1 MQINEGQNIAHYRI
15 VRKLG
20 GGGMGVVYQAED
32 TKLGRLVALK
42 FLPIEADRD
51 SSALARF
58 LREARAA
65 SALNHPGICTIYAIE
80 EYEGQTFIAMELLE
94 GEGLDR
100 SLAVGSLP
108 VNRTMEFGVQLADA
122 LDAAHKKG
130 IVHRDIKPA
139 NIFITER
146 GTVKLL
152 DFGLAKLLK
161 DVDDTGGETIGDL
174 TNQLTSPGMA
184 VGTISYMSP
193 EQARGEELDG
203 RSDLFSLG
211 TVLYQ
216 MVTGKQ
222 AFPGTTSAIVFDKIL
237 HHPPVAPVTLNPSVQ
252 PEFER
257 ILNKALEKDKDYRY
271 QVAAEMRSDL
281 KRLQRESDSGR
292 TPAAASGGTG
302 SAQRSATSG
311 GSGSAAMAAA
321 AESGGGVAVATP
333 TPSAPIPAAP
343 ARAGSSALVQAAKSN
358 KLGTGVGIL
367 IALILIA
374 AAGFG
379 VYSLVVN
386 TEHIPFDHFSIEN
399 LTNNGHVALAAI
411 SPDGKYLLDVHDEN
425 GLQSLWLRHIQ
436 TGSNTQVVTPAAT
449 RYSSL
454 RFSPDASYIYFV
466 RRDEAEHTIS
476 ILYSAPVLGGTPKEL
491 IKDVDSPISF
501 SPDAKKFV
509 YLREHHDTP
518 NFDLLMANVDGTP
531 DHAIFTNQTLLT
543 DSASPVWLPAG
554 KAIVVPVS
562 LPTPDSI
569 GGLAM
574 FDVATGKREDVAL
587 TADRIYYEPAWLP
600 GGNGFVVGAASREMG
615 LLQVQLGFL
624 SFPKG
629 DYRML
634 TTDTNTYLHPSV
646 STDGKMIAATES
658 KFVFTLG
665 VAPATKP
672 DDVKQVPLMSQLP
685 IWQWNWMPNGKL
697 IIPQG
702 GDVKLVEPGTG
713 AESVLLSDKQGA
725 PNQSAPCGP
734 KYMVYRKFA
743 AAGTASLNLWRT
755 DASGTN
761 PVQLTNGRND
771 QYPTC
776 SPDGKW
782 VYYISIPD
790 NLALRRVSIDGGTPE
805 TVKSEPSA
813 GYDLSR
819 DGRFFAQL
827 DVRELDHK
835 LVLSVFDID
844 LKKMTYHDID
854 MRASDPISFSPD
866 GKSIVYTVRENGTDN
881 LWEQPLSGG
890 SAFRQLTHFSSERIA
905 RFEFSADGSQIAIQR
920 AHTESD
926 AVLLR
931 DEGKAK

>member
-1 MQINEGQNIAHYRI
+1 MQISDGQNIAHYKI
-15 VRKLG
+15 VRRLG

-80 EYEGQTFIAMELLE
+80 EFEGQTFIAMELLE

-100 SLAVGSLP
+100 ALAIGSLP
-108 VNRTMEFGVQLADA
+108 VNRTMEYGVQLADA

-146 GTVKLL
+146 GAVKLL

-161 DVDDTGGETIGDL
+161 DVDDTGAGETIGDL

-237 HHPPVAPVTLNPSVQ
+237 HHAPVAPVTLNPSVP

-292 TPAAASGGTG
+292 TPAASGGAG
-302 SAQRSATSG
+302 SAQRSAASG
-311 GSGSAAMAAA
+311 GNGSGAVAPATD
-321 AESGGGVAVATP
+321 SGGGVAVATP
-333 TPSAPIPAAP
+333 TPSAPMPAAAP
-343 ARAGSSALVQAAKSN
+343 RAGSSALVQAAKSN

-367 IALILIA
+367 IALVLIA

-379 VYSLVVN
+379 VYSLVVK

-399 LTNNGHVALAAI
+399 LTNNGHVALATI
-411 SPDGKYLLDVHDEN
+411 SPDGKYLLDVHDET
-425 GLQSLWLRHIQ
+425 GMQSLWLRHIQ

-454 RFSPDASYIYFV
+454 MFSPDASYIYFV

-476 ILYSAPVLGGTPKEL
+476 ILYSAPVLGGTPREL

-509 YLREHHDTP
+509 YLRERHDTP

-531 DHAIFTNQTLLT
+531 DHAIFTNETVLT
-543 DSASPVWLPAG
+543 DSAVPVWLPDG
-554 KAIVVPVS
+554 KTIVIPVS
-562 LPTPDSI
+562 QPTANSL
-569 GGLAM
+569 GGMAT
-574 FDVATGKREDVAL
+574 FDVATAKRTDVAL
-587 TADRIYYEPAWLP
+587 NTDRIYYEPVWLP
-600 GGNGFVVGAASREMG
+600 GGNGFIVSAASREMG
-615 LLQVQLGFL
+615 LLQRQLGFV

-629 DYRML
+629 EWRAL

-646 STDGKMIAATES
+646 SADGKMVAATAS
-658 KFVFTLG
+658 KSIFSMG
-665 VAPATKP
+665 IAPTTKP
-672 DDVKQVPLMSQLP
+672 DELKPVQLMSQLNP
-685 IWQWNWMPNGKL
+685 WQWNWMPDGKL

-702 GDVKLVEPGTG
+702 GELKLVDPAGG
-713 AESVLLSDKQGA
+713 ESVLLSDKQGA
-725 PNQSAPCGP
+725 PNQSAPCGT
-734 KYMVYRKFA
+734 KYIVFRKFS
-743 AAGTASLNLWRT
+743 AAGSPALNLWRA
-755 DASGTN
+755 DASGAN
-761 PVQLTNGRND
+761 PMQLTSGNND
-771 QYPTC
+771 QHPTC

-782 VYYISIPD
+782 VYYVSIPE
-790 NLALRRVSIDGGTPE
+790 NLALKRVSIDGGTPE
-805 TVKSEPSA
+805 MVNSEPSA

-819 DGRFFAQL
+819 DGKFEAQL

-835 LVLSVFDID
+835 LVLNVFDIAS
-844 LKKMTYHDID
+844 KKLSYHDID
-854 MRASDPISFSPD
+854 MRASEPISFSPD
-866 GKSIVYTVRENGTDN
+866 GKSIVYTVRENGVDN
-881 LWEQPLSGG
+881 LWEQALSGG
-890 SAFRQLTHFSSERIA
+890 SSYHQLTHFTSERIA
-905 RFEFSADGSQIAIQR
+905 RFVYSADGSQIAIER

-926 AVLLR
+926 AMLLR
-931 DEGKAK
+931 DEGKVK

>member
-1 MQINEGQNIAHYRI
+1 MQITDGQTIAHYKI
-15 VRKLG
+15 IRKLG

-42 FLPIEADRD
+42 FLPIETDRD

-80 EYEGQTFIAMELLE
+80 EYEERTFIAMELLE

-100 SLAVGSLP
+100 IVAKGSMP
-108 VNRTMEFGVQLADA
+108 VARTTEIGIQLADA

-146 GTVKLL
+146 GTAKVL

-161 DVDDTGGETIGDL
+161 DVDEAADGDTIGDL
-174 TNQLTSPGMA
+174 TNLLTSPGMA

-222 AFPGTTSAIVFDKIL
+222 AFPGTTSAVVFDKIL
-237 HHPPVAPVTLNPSVQ
+237 HHPPVAPVTLNPSV
-252 PEFER
+252 PAEFER
-257 ILNKALEKDKDYRY
+257 ILNKGLEKDKDFRY

-292 TPAAASGGTG
+292 TPAIASGAG
-302 SAQRSATSG
+302 SAQRSAASG
-311 GSGSAAMAAA
+311 TGAVASPSP
-321 AESGGGVAVATP
+321 SDGGVAVATL
-333 TPSAPIPAAP
+333 TPSAPMPAA
-343 ARAGSSALVQAAKSN
+343 RTGSSAFVDAAKEH
-358 KLGTGVGIL
+358 KLGLGAGVL

-379 VYSLVVN
+379 VFSLLKKTAHV
-386 TEHIPFDHFSIEN
+386 PFDHFSIEN
-399 LTNNGHVALAAI
+399 LTNNGHVSLAAI

-425 GLQSLWLRHIQ
+425 GLQSLWLRHIESA
-436 TGSNTQVVTPAAT
+436 SNTQVVTPAAT

-454 RFSPDASYIYFV
+454 MFSPDASYIYFV

-491 IKDVDSPISF
+491 VKDIDSPISF

-509 YLREHHDTP
+509 YLRERHDTP

-531 DHAIFTNQTLLT
+531 DHAVFTNQTLLT
-543 DSASPVWLPAG
+543 DSAVPVWLPDG
-554 KAIVVPVS
+554 KTIVIPVS
-562 LPTPDSI
+562 QPTATSL
-569 GGLAM
+569 GGLAT
-574 FDVATGKREDVAL
+574 FDLATGKRADLAL
-587 TADRIYYEPAWLP
+587 NSDRIYYEPAWLP
-600 GGNGFVVGAASREMG
+600 GGNGFIVSAASREMG
-615 LLQVQLGFL
+615 LLQRQLGFV

-629 DYRML
+629 EWRAL

-646 STDGKMIAATES
+646 SADGKMVAATAS
-658 KFVFTLG
+658 KSIFSLG
-665 VAPATKP
+665 IAPTTKP
-672 DDVKQVPLMSQLP
+672 DELKPVQLMSQLN

-702 GDVKLVEPGTG
+702 GDVKLVDPAGS
-713 AESVLLSDKQGA
+713 ESVLLSDKQGA
-725 PNQSAPCGP
+725 PNQSAPCGT
-734 KYMVYRKFA
+734 KYIVFRKFS
-743 AAGTASLNLWRT
+743 AAGSPALNLWRADT
-755 DASGTN
+755 SGAN
-761 PVQLTNGRND
+761 PMQLTRGSND
-771 QYPTC
+771 QHPTC

-782 VYYISIPD
+782 IYYVSIPE
-790 NLALRRVSIDGGTPE
+790 NLALKRVSISGGTPE
-805 TVKSEPSA
+805 TVNSEPSA

-819 DGRFFAQL
+819 DGKFVAQL

-835 LVLSVFDID
+835 LVLNIYDIAG
-844 LKKMTYHDID
+844 KKLTYHDID
-854 MRASDPISFSPD
+854 MRASQPISFSPD
-866 GKSIVYTVRENGTDN
+866 GKSIVYTVRENGADN
-881 LWEQPLSGG
+881 LWEQGLSGG
-890 SAFRQLTHFSSERIA
+890 SAYKELTHFTSERIA
-905 RFEFSADGSQIAIQR
+905 RFEFSGDGAQIAIER

-931 DEGKAK
+931 DAGKTK

>member
-1 MQINEGQNIAHYRI
+1 MQIGDGQTIAHYRI
-15 VRKLG
+15 IRKLG

-42 FLPIEADRD
+42 FLPLGTAQD

-80 EYEGQTFIAMELLE
+80 EFEEQTFIAMELLE

-100 SLAVGSLP
+100 ALAVGSLP
-108 VNRTMEFGVQLADA
+108 VNRTIEFGIQMADA

-146 GTVKLL
+146 GTAKLL

-161 DVDDTGGETIGDL
+161 DVDDTGGETIGDT
-174 TNQLTSPGMA
+174 TNMLTSPGMA

-216 MVTGKQ
+216 MLTGKQ
-222 AFPGTTSAIVFDKIL
+222 AFPGSTSAVVFDKIL
-237 HHPPVAPVTLNPSVQ
+237 HHPPVAPVTLNPAVP
-252 PEFER
+252 PEFDR

-292 TPAAASGGTG
+292 TPAASGGG
-302 SAQRSATSG
+302 SAQRTA
-311 GSGSAAMAAA
+311 SAASGAGAVA
-321 AESGGGVAVATP
+321 TDSGGGVAVATP
-333 TPSAPIPAAP
+333 TPSAPMPAA
-343 ARAGSSALVQAAKSN
+343 RTGSSALVQAAKSN
-358 KLGTGVGIL
+358 KLGTGVGML
-367 IALILIA
+367 IALILVA

-379 VYSLVVN
+379 VYSLV
-386 TEHIPFDHFSIEN
+386 TKSTHIPFDHFSIEN
-399 LTNNGHVALAAI
+399 LTNNGHVALATI

-436 TGSNTQVVTPAAT
+436 SGSNTQVVTPAAT

-454 RFSPDASYIYFV
+454 MFSPDAAYIYFV

-476 ILYSAPVLGGTPKEL
+476 ILYSAPVLGGTPREL
-491 IKDVDSPISF
+491 VKDVDSPISF
-501 SPDAKKFV
+501 SPDGKKFV
-509 YLREHHDTP
+509 YLRERHDTP

-531 DHAIFTNQTLLT
+531 DHAVFANQVLLT
-543 DSASPVWLPAG
+543 DSAVPVWLPDG
-554 KAIVVPVS
+554 KTIVIPVS
-562 LPTPDSI
+562 QPTANSL

-574 FDVATGKREDVAL
+574 FDVATAKQENVAL
-587 TADRIYYEPAWLP
+587 NSDRIYYEPAWLP
-600 GGNGFVVGAASREMG
+600 GEGGFIVSAASREMG
-615 LLQVQLGFL
+615 LLQRQLGFV

-629 DYRML
+629 EWRAL

-646 STDGKMIAATES
+646 SVDGKLIAATES
-658 KFVFTLG
+658 KYVFSLS
-665 VAPATKP
+665 VAPTSKP
-672 DDVKQVPLMSQLP
+672 DELKPVQLMSQLN
-685 IWQWNWMPNGKL
+685 IWQWNWMPDGKL
-697 IIPQG
+697 VIPQG
-702 GDVKLVEPGTG
+702 GDVKLVDVAGSENI
-713 AESVLLSDKQGA
+713 LLSDKQGA
-725 PNQSAPCGP
+725 PNQSAPCGT
-734 KYMVYRKFA
+734 KYLVYRKFA
-743 AAGTASLNLWRT
+743 AAGTASLNLWRA
-755 DASGTN
+755 DASGAN
-761 PVQLTNGRND
+761 PVQLTNGRNE

-782 VYYISIPD
+782 VYYISIPE
-790 NLALRRVSIDGGTPE
+790 NLALKRVSIDGGTAE
-805 TVKSEPSA
+805 MVNSEPSSD
-813 GYDLSR
+813 YDLSR
-819 DGRFFAQL
+819 DGNFVAQL

-835 LVLSVFDID
+835 LVLNIFSIAD
-844 LKKMTYHDID
+844 KKLTYHDID
-854 MRASDPISFSPD
+854 MRASNPISFSPN
-866 GKSIVYTVRENGTDN
+866 GKSIVYTVRENGVDN
-881 LWEQPLSGG
+881 LWEQPLGGG
-890 SAFRQLTHFSSERIA
+890 SSFRQLTHFTSERIA
-905 RFEFSADGSQIAIQR
+905 RFQFSADGSQIAIER
-920 AHTESD
+920 AHLEAD

>member
-1 MQINEGQNIAHYRI
+1 MQITDGQNIAHYKI
-15 VRKLG
+15 IRKLG

-42 FLPIEADRD
+42 FLPIETDQD

-80 EYEGQTFIAMELLE
+80 EYEGRTFIAMELLE

-100 SLAVGSLP
+100 TLAMGSMP
-108 VNRTMEFGVQLADA
+108 VNRTVEFGIQLADA

-139 NIFITER
+139 NVFVTER
-146 GTVKLL
+146 GNAKLL

-161 DVDDTGGETIGDL
+161 DVDEAGGETIGDM

-216 MVTGKQ
+216 MLTGKQ
-222 AFPGTTSAIVFDKIL
+222 AFPGTTSAVVFDKIL
-237 HHPPVAPVTLNPSVQ
+237 HHPPVAPVTLNPAV
-252 PEFER
+252 PAEFER

-281 KRLQRESDSGR
+281 KRMQRESDSGR
-292 TPAAASGGTG
+292 TPAVASGVG
-302 SAQRSATSG
+302 SAQRSAAVGTG
-311 GSGSAAMAAA
+311 AIAVG
-321 AESGGGVAVATP
+321 SGGGVAVATP
-333 TPSAPIPAAP
+333 TPSAPMPAA
-343 ARAGSSALVQAAKSN
+343 RTGSSALVEAAKGN
-358 KLGTGVGIL
+358 KFGVSMGL
-367 IALILIA
+367 LVALIVVA

-379 VYSLVVN
+379 VYSLFMKPG
-386 TEHIPFDHFSIEN
+386 HIPFDHFSIEN
-399 LTNNGHVALAAI
+399 LTNNGHVALATI

-425 GLQSLWLRHIQ
+425 GMQSLWLRHIQ
-436 TGSNTQVVTPAAT
+436 TASNTQVVTPAAA

-454 RFSPDASYIYFV
+454 MFSPDASYIYFV

-476 ILYSAPVLGGTPKEL
+476 ILYSAPVLGGTPREL

-509 YLREHHDTP
+509 YLRERHDTP

-543 DSASPVWLPAG
+543 DSAVPVWLPDG
-554 KAIVVPVS
+554 KSIAIPVS
-562 LPTPDSI
+562 QPTANSL

-574 FDVATGKREDVAL
+574 FDVATAKRTDVAL
-587 TADRIYYEPAWLP
+587 NSDRIYYEPAWLP
-600 GGNGFVVGAASREMG
+600 GGNGFIVSAASREMG
-615 LLQVQLGFL
+615 LLQRQLGFV

-629 DYRML
+629 DWRAL
-634 TTDTNTYLHPSV
+634 TTDTNNYLHPSV
-646 STDGKMIAATES
+646 SADGKMVAATAS
-658 KFVFTLG
+658 KSIFSLG
-665 VAPATKP
+665 IAPTTRPDELKP
-672 DDVKQVPLMSQLP
+672 VQLMSQLN

-702 GDVKLVEPGTG
+702 GELKSVDPAG

-725 PNQSAPCGP
+725 PNQSAPCGT
-734 KYMVYRKFA
+734 KYIVFRKFL
-743 AAGTASLNLWRT
+743 AAGSPALNLWRA
-755 DASGTN
+755 DASGAN
-761 PVQLTNGRND
+761 AMQLTKGNND
-771 QYPTC
+771 QHPTC

-782 VYYISIPD
+782 VYYVSIPE
-790 NLALRRVSIDGGTPE
+790 NLALKRVSIDGGTPE
-805 TVKSEPSA
+805 TVNSEPSS

-819 DGRFFAQL
+819 DGKFVAQL
-827 DVRELDHK
+827 DVREMDHK
-835 LVLSVFDID
+835 LVLNMFSIAD
-844 LKKMTYHDID
+844 KKLAYHNID
-854 MRASDPISFSPD
+854 MRASEPISFSPD
-866 GKSIVYTVRENGTDN
+866 GKSIVYTVRENGVDN
-881 LWEQPLSGG
+881 LWEQALSGG
-890 SAFRQLTHFSSERIA
+890 SSFRQLTHFTAERIA
-905 RFEFSADGSQIAIQR
+905 RFEFSVDGSQIAIER
-920 AHTESD
+920 AHTEAD

-931 DEGKAK
+931 DDGKAK

>member
-1 MQINEGQNIAHYRI
+1 MQIGDGQTIAHYRI
-15 VRKLG
+15 IRKLG

-42 FLPIEADRD
+42 FLPLGTAQD

-80 EYEGQTFIAMELLE
+80 EFEEQTFIAMELLE

-100 SLAVGSLP
+100 ALAVGSLP
-108 VNRTMEFGVQLADA
+108 VNRTIEFGIQMADA

-146 GTVKLL
+146 GTAKLL

-161 DVDDTGGETIGDL
+161 DVDDTGGETIGDT
-174 TNQLTSPGMA
+174 TNMLTSPGMA

-216 MVTGKQ
+216 MLTGKQ
-222 AFPGTTSAIVFDKIL
+222 AFPGSTSAVVFDKIL
-237 HHPPVAPVTLNPSVQ
+237 HHPPVAPVTLNPAVP
-252 PEFER
+252 PEFDR

-292 TPAAASGGTG
+292 TPAASGGG
-302 SAQRSATSG
+302 SAQRTA
-311 GSGSAAMAAA
+311 SAASGAGAVA
-321 AESGGGVAVATP
+321 TDSGGGVAVATP
-333 TPSAPIPAAP
+333 TPSAPMPAA
-343 ARAGSSALVQAAKSN
+343 RTGSSALVQAAKSN

-379 VYSLVVN
+379 VYSLVTK

-399 LTNNGHVALAAI
+399 LTNNGHVALATI

-436 TGSNTQVVTPAAT
+436 SGSNTQVVTPAAT

-454 RFSPDASYIYFV
+454 MFSPDAAYIYFV

-476 ILYSAPVLGGTPKEL
+476 ILYSAPVLGGTPREL
-491 IKDVDSPISF
+491 VKDVDSPISF
-501 SPDAKKFV
+501 SPDGKKFV
-509 YLREHHDTP
+509 YLRERHDTP

-531 DHAIFTNQTLLT
+531 DHAVFANQVLLT
-543 DSASPVWLPAG
+543 DSAVPVWLPDG
-554 KAIVVPVS
+554 KTIVIPVS
-562 LPTPDSI
+562 QPTANSL

-574 FDVATGKREDVAL
+574 FDVATAKQENVAL
-587 TADRIYYEPAWLP
+587 NSDRIYYEPAWLP
-600 GGNGFVVGAASREMG
+600 GEGGFIVSAASREMG
-615 LLQVQLGFL
+615 LLQRQLGFV

-629 DYRML
+629 EWRAL

-646 STDGKMIAATES
+646 SVDGKLIAATES
-658 KFVFTLG
+658 KYVFSLS
-665 VAPATKP
+665 VAPTSKP
-672 DDVKQVPLMSQLP
+672 DELKPVQLMSQLN
-685 IWQWNWMPNGKL
+685 IWQWNWMPDGKL
-697 IIPQG
+697 VIPQG
-702 GDVKLVEPGTG
+702 GDVKLVDVAGSENI
-713 AESVLLSDKQGA
+713 LLSDKQGA
-725 PNQSAPCGP
+725 PNQSAPCGT
-734 KYMVYRKFA
+734 KYLVYRKFA
-743 AAGTASLNLWRT
+743 AAGTASLNLWRA
-755 DASGTN
+755 DASGAN
-761 PVQLTNGRND
+761 PVQLTNGRNE

-782 VYYISIPD
+782 VYYISIPE
-790 NLALRRVSIDGGTPE
+790 NLALKRVSIDGGNPE
-805 TVKSEPSA
+805 TVNGEPSA
-813 GYDLSR
+813 GYTLSR
-819 DGRFFAQL
+819 DGKFVAQL

-835 LVLSVFDID
+835 LVLNIFSIAD
-844 LKKMTYHDID
+844 KKLAYHDID

-881 LWEQPLSGG
+881 LWEQALSGG
-890 SAFRQLTHFSSERIA
+890 ASYKQLTHFTSERIA
-905 RFEFSADGSQIAIQR
+905 RFEFSVDGSQIAIER

>member
-1 MQINEGQNIAHYRI
+1 MQINDGQNIAHYRI

-42 FLPIEADRD
+42 FLPVGTDRD

-80 EYEGQTFIAMELLE
+80 EHETQTFIAMELLD

-100 SLAVGSLP
+100 ALAMGSLP
-108 VNRTMEFGVQLADA
+108 VNRTIELGIQMADA

-146 GTVKLL
+146 GTTKVL

-161 DVDDTGGETIGDL
+161 DVDEGGGETIGDT
-174 TNQLTSPGMA
+174 TNMLTSPGMA

-216 MVTGKQ
+216 MVTAKL
-222 AFPGTTSAIVFDKIL
+222 AFPGSTSAVVFDKIL
-237 HHPPVAPVTLNPSVQ
+237 HQPPVAPVTINPAVP

-257 ILNKALEKDKDYRY
+257 ILNKALEKDRDYRY

-292 TPAAASGGTG
+292 TPAVSGGTG
-302 SAQRSATSG
+302 SAQRSA
-311 GSGSAAMAAA
+311 SAASGAGAVA
-321 AESGGGVAVATP
+321 TESGGGVAVATP
-333 TPSAPIPAAP
+333 TPSAPMPAARP
-343 ARAGSSALVQAAKSN
+343 GSSALVEAARGN
-358 KLGTGVGIL
+358 KLGLGVGVL
-367 IALILIA
+367 IALVLIA

-379 VYSLVVN
+379 VYSLVVK

-399 LTNNGHVALAAI
+399 ITNNGHVALATI

-436 TGSNTQVVTPAAT
+436 SGSNTQVVTPAAT

-454 RFSPDASYIYFV
+454 MFSPDAAYIYFV

-476 ILYSAPVLGGTPKEL
+476 ILYSAPVLGGTPREL
-491 IKDVDSPISF
+491 VKDVDSPISF
-501 SPDAKKFV
+501 SPDGKKFV
-509 YLREHHDTP
+509 YLRERHDTP
-518 NFDLLMANVDGTP
+518 NFDLWMANVDGTP
-531 DHAIFTNQTLLT
+531 DHAVFTNQALLT
-543 DSASPVWLPAG
+543 DSAVPVWLPDG
-554 KAIVVPVS
+554 KTIVIPVS
-562 LPTPDSI
+562 QPTANSL

-574 FDVATGKREDVAL
+574 FDVVTAKGEDVAL
-587 TADRIYYEPAWLP
+587 NSDRIYYEPAWLP
-600 GGNGFVVGAASREMG
+600 GGNGFIVSAASREMG
-615 LLQVQLGFL
+615 LLQRQLGFV

-629 DYRML
+629 EWRAL

-646 STDGKMIAATES
+646 SVDGKLIAATES
-658 KFVFTLG
+658 KYVFTLG
-665 VAPATKP
+665 VGPTSKP
-672 DDVKQVPLMSQLP
+672 DDVKPVQLMSQLN
-685 IWQWNWMPNGKL
+685 IWQWNWMPDGKL
-697 IIPQG
+697 VIPQG
-702 GDVKLVEPGTG
+702 GDVKVVDLAGGEN
-713 AESVLLSDKQGA
+713 VLLSDKQGA
-725 PNQSAPCGP
+725 PNQSAPCGT
-734 KYMVYRKFA
+734 KYLVYRKFA
-743 AAGTASLNLWRT
+743 AAGTASLNLWRA
-755 DASGTN
+755 DASGAN
-761 PVQLTNGRND
+761 PVQLTNGRNE

-782 VYYISIPD
+782 VYYISIPE
-790 NLALRRVSIDGGTPE
+790 NLALKRVSIDGGSPE
-805 TVKSEPSA
+805 TVNSEPSA
-813 GYDLSR
+813 GYSLSR
-819 DGRFFAQL
+819 DGKFVAQL

-835 LVLSVFDID
+835 LVLNTFDIAG
-844 LKKMTYHDID
+844 KKLSYHDID
-854 MRASDPISFSPD
+854 MRASEPISFSPD

-881 LWEQPLSGG
+881 LWEQALSGG
-890 SAFRQLTHFSSERIA
+890 SSYRQLTHFTSERIA
-905 RFEFSADGSQIAIQR
+905 RFEFSADGSQIAIER

>member
-1 MQINEGQNIAHYRI
+1 MQITDGQTIAHYKI
-15 VRKLG
+15 VRKVG

-42 FLPIEADRD
+42 FLPMETDPD
-51 SSALARF
+51 SSALVRF

-65 SALNHPGICTIYAIE
+65 SALNHPGICTIHAIE
-80 EYEGQTFIAMELLE
+80 EFEGRTFIAMELLD
-94 GEGLDR
+94 GEGLDTT
-100 SLAVGSLP
+100 LAKGSMPVG
-108 VNRTMEFGVQLADA
+108 RTVEIGIQLADA

-139 NIFITER
+139 NIFVTER
-146 GTVKLL
+146 GTAKLL

-161 DVDDTGGETIGDL
+161 DVDEGNADTIGDM
-174 TNQLTSPGMA
+174 TNLLTSPGMA

-222 AFPGTTSAIVFDKIL
+222 AFPGSTSAVVFDNIL
-237 HHPPVAPVTLNPSVQ
+237 HNPPVAPVTLNPSV
-252 PEFER
+252 PAEFER

-292 TPAAASGGTG
+292 TPAASGVG
-302 SAQRSATSG
+302 SAQRSAAIGSGGVATGSG
-311 GSGSAAMAAA
+311 GS
-321 AESGGGVAVATP
+321 VAVATP
-333 TPSAPIPAAP
+333 TPSAPMPAA
-343 ARAGSSALVQAAKSN
+343 RTGSSALVEAAKDN
-358 KLGTGVGIL
+358 KFGLSVGIL
-367 IALILIA
+367 IALIVVA

-379 VYSLVVN
+379 VYSLL
-386 TEHIPFDHFSIEN
+386 TKTAHIPFEHFAIEN
-399 LTNNGHVALAAI
+399 LTNNGHVSLATI
-411 SPDGKYLLDVHDEN
+411 SPDGKYLLNVHDEN
-425 GLQSLWLRHIQ
+425 GMQSLWLRHIQ
-436 TGSNTQVVTPAAT
+436 TGSNTQVIAPAAT

-454 RFSPDASYIYFV
+454 MFSPDASYIYFV

-476 ILYSAPVLGGTPKEL
+476 ILYSAPVLGGTPREL

-501 SPDAKKFV
+501 SPDGKKLV
-509 YLREHHDTP
+509 YLRERHDTP

-543 DSASPVWLPAG
+543 DSAVPVWLPDG
-554 KAIVVPVS
+554 KTIVIPVS
-562 LPTPDSI
+562 QPTANSL
-569 GGLAM
+569 GGLAT
-574 FDVATGKREDVAL
+574 FDVATAKRADVAL
-587 TADRIYYEPAWLP
+587 NSDRIYYEPAWLP
-600 GGNGFVVGAASREMG
+600 GGNGFIVSAASREMG
-615 LLQVQLGFL
+615 LLQRQLGFV

-629 DYRML
+629 EWRAL

-646 STDGKMIAATES
+646 SADGKMVAATAS
-658 KFVFTLG
+658 KSIFSLG
-665 VAPATKP
+665 IAPTTKLDELKP
-672 DDVKQVPLMSQLP
+672 VQLMSQLN

-702 GDVKLVEPGTG
+702 GELKLVDPAG

-725 PNQSAPCGP
+725 PNQSSPCGT
-734 KYMVYRKFA
+734 KYIVFRKFA
-743 AAGTASLNLWRT
+743 AAGSPALNLWRADT
-755 DASGTN
+755 SGAN
-761 PVQLTNGRND
+761 PMQLTSGSND
-771 QYPTC
+771 QHPTC

-782 VYYISIPD
+782 VYYVSIPE
-790 NLALRRVSIDGGTPE
+790 NLALKRVSIDGGTPE
-805 TVKSEPSA
+805 TVNSEPSS

-819 DGRFFAQL
+819 DGKFVAQL

-835 LVLSVFDID
+835 LVLNIFSIAD
-844 LKKMTYHDID
+844 KKLAYHDID

-866 GKSIVYTVRENGTDN
+866 GKSIVYTVRENGVDN
-881 LWEQPLSGG
+881 LWEEPLSGG
-890 SAFRQLTHFSSERIA
+890 SSFRQLTHFTSERIA
-905 RFEFSADGSQIAIQR
+905 RFEFSADGSQIAIER

-931 DEGKAK
+931 DAGKAK

>member
-1 MQINEGQNIAHYRI
+1 MQISEGQNIAHYRI
-15 VRKLG
+15 IRKLG

-32 TKLGRLVALK
+32 TKLGRLLALK
-42 FLPIEADRD
+42 FLPIETDRD
-51 SSALARF
+51 SSALTRF

-80 EYEGQTFIAMELLE
+80 EYEGQTFIAMELLD
-94 GEGLDR
+94 GEGVDR

-108 VNRTMEFGVQLADA
+108 VNRTIEYGVQLADA

-161 DVDDTGGETIGDL
+161 DVDDSGGETIGDL

-222 AFPGTTSAIVFDKIL
+222 AFPGTTSAVVFDKIL
-237 HHPPVAPVTLNPSVQ
+237 HHAPVAPVTLNPAV
-252 PEFER
+252 PAEFER

-292 TPAAASGGTG
+292 TPAASGGAG
-302 SAQRSATSG
+302 SAQRGAASG
-311 GSGSAAMAAA
+311 GSGTGAVATA

-333 TPSAPIPAAP
+333 TPSAPMPAV
-343 ARAGSSALVQAAKSN
+343 RTRSSALVQAAKSN

-367 IALILIA
+367 IALVLIA

-379 VYSLVVN
+379 VYSLV
-386 TEHIPFDHFSIEN
+386 TRAKHIPFEHFSIEN
-399 LTNNGHVALAAI
+399 LTNNGHVALATI
-411 SPDGKYLLDVHDEN
+411 SPDGKYLLNVHDEN

-449 RYSSL
+449 RYSSMM
-454 RFSPDASYIYFV
+454 FSPDASYIYFV

-476 ILYSAPVLGGTPKEL
+476 ILYSAPVLGGTPREL

-509 YLREHHDTP
+509 YLRDRHDTP

-531 DHAIFTNQTLLT
+531 DHAVFTNLAFET
-543 DSASPVWLPAG
+543 DSAVPVWLPDG
-554 KAIVVPVS
+554 KAIVIPVS
-562 LPTPDSI
+562 QPTANSM

-574 FDVATGKREDVAL
+574 FDVATGKQEDVAL
-587 TADRIYYEPAWLP
+587 NSDRIYYEPAWLP
-600 GGNGFVVGAASREMG
+600 GGNGFIVSAASREMG
-615 LLQVQLGFL
+615 LLQRQLGFV
-624 SFPKG
+624 SFPNG
-629 DYRML
+629 DWRAL

-646 STDGKMIAATES
+646 SVDGKMIAATES
-658 KFVFTLG
+658 KYVFSLG
-665 VAPATKP
+665 VAAASKP
-672 DDVKQVPLMSQLP
+672 DDVKPVQLMSQLN
-685 IWQWNWMPNGKL
+685 IWQWNWMPDGKL

-702 GDVKLVEPGTG
+702 GDVKAVDLAGGETI
-713 AESVLLSDKQGA
+713 LLSDKSGA
-725 PNQSAPCGP
+725 PNQSTPCGT
-734 KYMVYRKFA
+734 KYLVYRKFA
-743 AAGTASLNLWRT
+743 AAGTASINLWRA
-755 DASGTN
+755 DASGAN
-761 PVQLTNGRND
+761 PVQLTNGRNE

-776 SPDGKW
+776 SPDGRW
-782 VYYISIPD
+782 VYYISIPE
-790 NLALRRVSIDGGTPE
+790 NMALKRVSIDGGNPE
-805 TVKSEPSA
+805 TVNSEPSA
-813 GYDLSR
+813 GYSLSR
-819 DGRFFAQL
+819 DGKFVAQL

-835 LVLSVFDID
+835 LVLNVFSIAD
-844 LKKMTYHDID
+844 KKLAYHDID
-854 MRASDPISFSPD
+854 MRASEPISFSPD
-866 GKSIVYTVRENGTDN
+866 GKSIVYTVRGNGTDN
-881 LWEQPLSGG
+881 LWEQALSGG
-890 SAFRQLTHFSSERIA
+890 SSYRQLTHFTSERIA
-905 RFEFSADGSQIAIQR
+905 RFVFSADGSQIAIER

>member
-1 MQINEGQNIAHYRI
+1 MQINDGQNIAHYRI

-42 FLPIEADRD
+42 FLPVGTDRD

-80 EYEGQTFIAMELLE
+80 EHETQTFIAMELLD

-100 SLAVGSLP
+100 ALAMGSLP
-108 VNRTMEFGVQLADA
+108 VNRTIELGIQMADA

-146 GTVKLL
+146 GTTKVL

-161 DVDDTGGETIGDL
+161 DVDEGGGETIGDT
-174 TNQLTSPGMA
+174 TNMLTSPGMA

-216 MVTGKQ
+216 MVTGKL
-222 AFPGTTSAIVFDKIL
+222 AFPGSTSAVVFDKIL
-237 HHPPVAPVTLNPSVQ
+237 HQPPVAPVTINPAVP

-257 ILNKALEKDKDYRY
+257 ILNKALEKDRDYRY

-292 TPAAASGGTG
+292 TPAVSGGTG
-302 SAQRSATSG
+302 SAQRSA
-311 GSGSAAMAAA
+311 SAASGAGAVA
-321 AESGGGVAVATP
+321 TESGGGVAVATP
-333 TPSAPIPAAP
+333 TPSAPMPAARP
-343 ARAGSSALVQAAKSN
+343 GSSALVEAARGN
-358 KLGTGVGIL
+358 KLGLGVGVL
-367 IALILIA
+367 IALVLIA

-379 VYSLVVN
+379 VYSLVVK

-399 LTNNGHVALAAI
+399 ITNNGHVALATI

-436 TGSNTQVVTPAAT
+436 SGSNTQVVTPAAT

-454 RFSPDASYIYFV
+454 MFSPDAAYIYFV

-476 ILYSAPVLGGTPKEL
+476 ILYSAPVLGGTPREL
-491 IKDVDSPISF
+491 VKDVDSPISF
-501 SPDAKKFV
+501 SPDGKKFV
-509 YLREHHDTP
+509 YLRERHDTP
-518 NFDLLMANVDGTP
+518 NFDLWMANVDGTP
-531 DHAIFTNQTLLT
+531 DHAVFTNQALLT
-543 DSASPVWLPAG
+543 DSAVPVWLPDG
-554 KAIVVPVS
+554 KTIVIPVS
-562 LPTPDSI
+562 QPTANSL

-574 FDVATGKREDVAL
+574 FDVVTAKREDVAL
-587 TADRIYYEPAWLP
+587 NSDRIYYEPAWLP
-600 GGNGFVVGAASREMG
+600 GGNGFIVSAASREMG
-615 LLQVQLGFL
+615 LLQRQLGFV

-629 DYRML
+629 EWRAL

-646 STDGKMIAATES
+646 SVDGKLIAATES
-658 KFVFTLG
+658 KYVFTLG
-665 VAPATKP
+665 VGPTSKP
-672 DDVKQVPLMSQLP
+672 DDVKPVQLMSQLN
-685 IWQWNWMPNGKL
+685 IWQWNWMPDGKL
-697 IIPQG
+697 VIPQG
-702 GDVKLVEPGTG
+702 GDVKVVDLAGGEN
-713 AESVLLSDKQGA
+713 VLLSDKQGA
-725 PNQSAPCGP
+725 PNQSAPCGT
-734 KYMVYRKFA
+734 KYLVYRKFA
-743 AAGTASLNLWRT
+743 AAGTASLNLWRA
-755 DASGTN
+755 DASGAN
-761 PVQLTNGRND
+761 PVQLTNGRNE

-782 VYYISIPD
+782 VYYISIPE
-790 NLALRRVSIDGGTPE
+790 NLALKRVSIDGGSPE
-805 TVKSEPSA
+805 TVNSEPSA
-813 GYDLSR
+813 GYSLSR
-819 DGRFFAQL
+819 DGKFVAQL

-835 LVLSVFDID
+835 LVLNTFDIAA
-844 LKKMTYHDID
+844 KKLSYHDID
-854 MRASDPISFSPD
+854 MRASEPISFSPD

-881 LWEQPLSGG
+881 LWEQALSGG
-890 SAFRQLTHFSSERIA
+890 SSYRQLTHFTSERIA
-905 RFEFSADGSQIAIQR
+905 RFEFSADGSQIAIER

>member
-1 MQINEGQNIAHYRI
+1 MQINDGQNIAHYKIIR
-15 VRKLG
+15 RLG

-42 FLPIEADRD
+42 FLPVGTDRD
-51 SSALARF
+51 SMAVTRF

-80 EYEGQTFIAMELLE
+80 EFEGQTFIAMELLE

-100 SLAVGSLP
+100 ALAVGSLA
-108 VNRTMEFGVQLADA
+108 VNRTMEYGVQLADA

-161 DVDDTGGETIGDL
+161 DVDDTGAGETIGDL

-222 AFPGTTSAIVFDKIL
+222 AFPGSTSAVVFDKIL
-237 HHPPVAPVTLNPSVQ
+237 HHPPVAPITINPAVP

-292 TPAAASGGTG
+292 TPAASGGPG
-302 SAQRSATSG
+302 SAQRSAASG
-311 GSGSAAMAAA
+311 GSGSGAVATAPD
-321 AESGGGVAVATP
+321 SGGGVAVATP
-333 TPSAPIPAAP
+333 TPSAPMPAA
-343 ARAGSSALVQAAKSN
+343 ARPGSSALVQAAKSN

-367 IALILIA
+367 IALVLIA

-379 VYSLVVN
+379 VYSLVVK

-454 RFSPDASYIYFV
+454 MFSPDASYIYFV

-476 ILYSAPVLGGTPKEL
+476 ILYSAPVLGGTPREL
-491 IKDVDSPISF
+491 VKDVDSPISF

-509 YLREHHDTP
+509 YLRQRHDTP

-531 DHAIFTNQTLLT
+531 DHAIFTDQTFIT
-543 DSASPVWLPAG
+543 DSAVPVWLPDG
-554 KAIVVPVS
+554 KAIVIPVS
-562 LPTPDSI
+562 QPTANSL

-574 FDVATGKREDVAL
+574 FDVANGKREDVAL
-587 TADRIYYEPAWLP
+587 NSNRIYYEPAWLP
-600 GGNGFVVGAASREMG
+600 GGNGFVVSAASREMG
-615 LLQVQLGFL
+615 LLQRQLGFV
-624 SFPKG
+624 SFPRG
-629 DYRML
+629 DWRAL

-646 STDGKMIAATES
+646 SADGKLIAATES
-658 KFVFTLG
+658 KYVFSLG
-665 VAPATKP
+665 VAPASRPDEVKP
-672 DDVKQVPLMSQLP
+672 VQLMSHLN
-685 IWQWNWMPNGKL
+685 IWQWNWMPDGKL

-702 GDVKLVEPGTG
+702 GDVKAVDLGGGET
-713 AESVLLSDKQGA
+713 VLLSDKAGA
-725 PNQSAPCGP
+725 PNQSAPCGT
-734 KYMVYRKFA
+734 KYLVYRKFA
-743 AAGTASLNLWRT
+743 APGTASINLWRA
-755 DASGTN
+755 DASGAN
-761 PVQLTNGRND
+761 PVQLTNGRNE

-782 VYYISIPD
+782 VYYVSIPE
-790 NLALRRVSIDGGTPE
+790 NMALKRVSIDGGNPE
-805 TVKSEPSA
+805 TVNSEPSA
-813 GYDLSR
+813 DYNLSR
-819 DGRFFAQL
+819 DGKYLAQL

-835 LVLSVFDID
+835 LVLNVFDIAD
-844 LKKMTYHDID
+844 KKLAYHDID
-854 MRASDPISFSPD
+854 MRASEPMSFSPD

-890 SAFRQLTHFSSERIA
+890 SAFKQLTHFTSERIA
-905 RFEFSADGSQIAIQR
+905 RFVFSADGSQIAIER

-931 DEGKAK
+931 DEGKKK

>member
-1 MQINEGQNIAHYRI
+1 MQITDGQNIAHYKI
-15 VRKLG
+15 IRKLG

-42 FLPIEADRD
+42 FLPIETDQD

-80 EYEGQTFIAMELLE
+80 EYEGRTFIAMELLE

-100 SLAVGSLP
+100 TLAMGSMP
-108 VNRTMEFGVQLADA
+108 VNRTVEFGIQLADA

-139 NIFITER
+139 NVFVTER
-146 GTVKLL
+146 GNAKLL

-161 DVDDTGGETIGDL
+161 DVDEAGGETIGDM

-216 MVTGKQ
+216 MLTGKQ
-222 AFPGTTSAIVFDKIL
+222 AFPGTTSAVVFDKIL
-237 HHPPVAPVTLNPSVQ
+237 HHPPVAPVTLNPAV
-252 PEFER
+252 PAEFER

-281 KRLQRESDSGR
+281 KRMQRESDSGR
-292 TPAAASGGTG
+292 TPAVASGVG
-302 SAQRSATSG
+302 SAQRSAAVGTG
-311 GSGSAAMAAA
+311 AIAVG
-321 AESGGGVAVATP
+321 SGGGVAVATP
-333 TPSAPIPAAP
+333 TPSAPMPAA
-343 ARAGSSALVQAAKSN
+343 RTGSSALVEAAKGN
-358 KLGTGVGIL
+358 KFGVSMGL
-367 IALILIA
+367 LVALIVVA

-379 VYSLVVN
+379 VYSLFMKPG
-386 TEHIPFDHFSIEN
+386 HIPFDHFSIEN
-399 LTNNGHVALAAI
+399 LTNNGHVALATI

-425 GLQSLWLRHIQ
+425 GMQSLWLRHIQ
-436 TGSNTQVVTPAAT
+436 TASNTQVVTPAAA

-454 RFSPDASYIYFV
+454 MFSPDASYIYFV

-476 ILYSAPVLGGTPKEL
+476 ILYSAPVLGGTPREL

-509 YLREHHDTP
+509 YLRERHDTP

-543 DSASPVWLPAG
+543 DSAVPVWLPDG
-554 KAIVVPVS
+554 KSIAIPVS
-562 LPTPDSI
+562 QPTANSL

-574 FDVATGKREDVAL
+574 FDVATAKRTDVAL
-587 TADRIYYEPAWLP
+587 NSDRIYYEPAWLP
-600 GGNGFVVGAASREMG
+600 GGNGFIVSAASREMG
-615 LLQVQLGFL
+615 LLQRQLGFV

-629 DYRML
+629 DWRAL
-634 TTDTNTYLHPSV
+634 TTDTNNYLHPSV
-646 STDGKMIAATES
+646 SADGKMVAATAS
-658 KFVFTLG
+658 KSIFSLG
-665 VAPATKP
+665 IAPTTKP
-672 DDVKQVPLMSQLP
+672 DELKPVQLMSQLN

-702 GDVKLVEPGTG
+702 GELKSVDPAG

-725 PNQSAPCGP
+725 PNQSAPCGT
-734 KYMVYRKFA
+734 KYIVFRKFS
-743 AAGTASLNLWRT
+743 AAGSPALNLWRA
-755 DASGTN
+755 DASGAN
-761 PVQLTNGRND
+761 AMQLTKGNND
-771 QYPTC
+771 QHPTC

-782 VYYISIPD
+782 VYYVSIPE
-790 NLALRRVSIDGGTPE
+790 NLALKRVSIDGGTPE
-805 TVKSEPSA
+805 TVNSEPSS

-819 DGRFFAQL
+819 DGKFVAQL
-827 DVRELDHK
+827 DVREMDHK
-835 LVLSVFDID
+835 LVLNMFSIAD
-844 LKKMTYHDID
+844 KKLAYHNID
-854 MRASDPISFSPD
+854 MRASEPISFSPD
-866 GKSIVYTVRENGTDN
+866 GKSIVYTVRENGVDN
-881 LWEQPLSGG
+881 LWEQALSGG
-890 SAFRQLTHFSSERIA
+890 SSFRQLTHFTSERIA
-905 RFEFSADGSQIAIQR
+905 RFEFSVDGSQIAIER
-920 AHTESD
+920 AHTEAD

-931 DEGKAK
+931 DDGKAK

>member
-80 EYEGQTFIAMELLE
+80 EYEERTFIAMELLE

-100 SLAVGSLP
+100 IVAKGSMP
-108 VNRTMEFGVQLADA
+108 VARTTEIGIQLADA

-146 GTVKLL
+146 GTAKVL

-161 DVDDTGGETIGDL
+161 DVDEAADGDTIGDT
-174 TNQLTSPGMA
+174 TNLLTSPGMA

-292 TPAAASGGTG
+292 TPAASGGAG
-302 SAQRSATSG
+302 SAQRNAASG

-425 GLQSLWLRHIQ
+425 GLQSLWLRHIA
-436 TGSNTQVVTPAAT
+436 TGSNTQLVPPAAT
-449 RYSSL
+449 RYAGL
-454 RFSPDASYIYFV
+454 TFSPDANYIYCV
-466 RRDEAEHTIS
+466 RRDEAEHTLAS
-476 ILYSAPVLGGTPKEL
+476 LYFAPVLGGTPRL
-491 IKDVDSPISF
+491 LVRDVDSPITF
-501 SPDAKKFV
+501 APDGKKFA

-518 NFDLLMANVDGTP
+518 NFDLFLVNSDGSP
-531 DHAIFTNQTLLT
+531 DRILFSNTMVPT
-543 DSASPVWLPAG
+543 DSDVPVWLPDG
-554 KAIVVPVS
+554 KTIVIPIVQTTQDS
-562 LPTPDSI
+562 L
-569 GGLAM
+569 GGLLSV
-574 FDVATGKREDVAL
+574 DVPTGKRQEVAL
-587 TADRIYYEPAWLP
+587 TPNRIYYEPASLP
-600 GGNGFVVGAASREMG
+600 GTDG
-615 LLQVQLGFL
+615 LLVSASSVDRGLMQRQLGFI
-624 SFPKG
+624 S
-629 DYRML
+629 
-634 TTDTNTYLHPSV
+634 
-646 STDGKMIAATES
+646 
-658 KFVFTLG
+658 
-665 VAPATKP
+665 
-672 DDVKQVPLMSQLP
+672 
-685 IWQWNWMPNGKL
+685 
-697 IIPQG
+697 
-702 GDVKLVEPGTG
+702 
-713 AESVLLSDKQGA
+713 
-725 PNQSAPCGP
+725 
-734 KYMVYRKFA
+734 
-743 AAGTASLNLWRT
+743 
-755 DASGTN
+755 
-761 PVQLTNGRND
+761 
-771 QYPTC
+771 YP
-776 SPDGKW
+776 
-782 VYYISIPD
+782 
-790 NLALRRVSIDGGTPE
+790 R
-805 TVKSEPSA
+805 
-813 GYDLSR
+813 
-819 DGRFFAQL
+819 
-827 DVRELDHK
+827 
-835 LVLSVFDID
+835 
-844 LKKMTYHDID
+844 
-854 MRASDPISFSPD
+854 
-866 GKSIVYTVRENGTDN
+866 
-881 LWEQPLSGG
+881 
-890 SAFRQLTHFSSERIA
+890 
-905 RFEFSADGSQIAIQR
+905 
-920 AHTESD
+920 
-926 AVLLR
+926 
-931 DEGKAK
+931 

>member
-1 MQINEGQNIAHYRI
+1 MQITDGQTIAHYKI
-15 VRKLG
+15 VRKVG

-42 FLPIEADRD
+42 FLPMETDPD
-51 SSALARF
+51 SSALVRF

-65 SALNHPGICTIYAIE
+65 SALNHPGICTIHAIE
-80 EYEGQTFIAMELLE
+80 EFEGRTFIAMELLD
-94 GEGLDR
+94 GEGLDTT
-100 SLAVGSLP
+100 LAKGSMPVG
-108 VNRTMEFGVQLADA
+108 RTVEIGIQLADA

-139 NIFITER
+139 NIFVTER
-146 GTVKLL
+146 GTAKLL

-161 DVDDTGGETIGDL
+161 DVDEGNADTIGDM
-174 TNQLTSPGMA
+174 TNLLTSPGMA

-222 AFPGTTSAIVFDKIL
+222 AFPGSTSAVVFDNIL
-237 HHPPVAPVTLNPSVQ
+237 HNPPVAPVTLNPSV
-252 PEFER
+252 PAEFER

-292 TPAAASGGTG
+292 TPAASGVG
-302 SAQRSATSG
+302 SAQRSAAMGSGGVATGSG
-311 GSGSAAMAAA
+311 GS
-321 AESGGGVAVATP
+321 VAVATP
-333 TPSAPIPAAP
+333 TPSAPMPAA
-343 ARAGSSALVQAAKSN
+343 RTGSSALVEAAKDN
-358 KLGTGVGIL
+358 KFGLSVGIL
-367 IALILIA
+367 IALIVVA

-379 VYSLVVN
+379 VYSLL
-386 TEHIPFDHFSIEN
+386 TKTAHIPFEHFAIEN
-399 LTNNGHVALAAI
+399 LTNNGHVSLATI
-411 SPDGKYLLDVHDEN
+411 SPDGKYLLNVHDEN
-425 GLQSLWLRHIQ
+425 GMQSLWLRHIQ
-436 TGSNTQVVTPAAT
+436 TGSNTQVIAPAAT

-454 RFSPDASYIYFV
+454 MFSPDASYIYFV

-476 ILYSAPVLGGTPKEL
+476 ILYSAPVLGGTPREL

-501 SPDAKKFV
+501 SPDGKKLV
-509 YLREHHDTP
+509 YLRERHDTP

-543 DSASPVWLPAG
+543 DSAVPVWLPDG
-554 KAIVVPVS
+554 KTIVIPVS
-562 LPTPDSI
+562 QPTANSL
-569 GGLAM
+569 GGLAT
-574 FDVATGKREDVAL
+574 FDVATAKRADVAL
-587 TADRIYYEPAWLP
+587 NSDRIYYEPAWLP
-600 GGNGFVVGAASREMG
+600 GGNGFIVSAASREMG
-615 LLQVQLGFL
+615 LLQRQLGFV

-629 DYRML
+629 EWRAL

-646 STDGKMIAATES
+646 SADGKMVAATAS
-658 KFVFTLG
+658 KSIFSLG
-665 VAPATKP
+665 IAPTTKLDELKP
-672 DDVKQVPLMSQLP
+672 VQLMSQLN

-702 GDVKLVEPGTG
+702 GELKLVDPAG

-725 PNQSAPCGP
+725 PNQSSPCGT
-734 KYMVYRKFA
+734 KYIVFRKFA
-743 AAGTASLNLWRT
+743 AAGSPALNLWRADT
-755 DASGTN
+755 SGAN
-761 PVQLTNGRND
+761 PMQLTSGSND
-771 QYPTC
+771 QHPTC

-782 VYYISIPD
+782 VYYVSIPE
-790 NLALRRVSIDGGTPE
+790 NLALKRVSIDGGTPE
-805 TVKSEPSA
+805 TVNSEPSS

-819 DGRFFAQL
+819 DGKFVAQL

-835 LVLSVFDID
+835 LVLNIFSIAD
-844 LKKMTYHDID
+844 KKLAYHDID

-866 GKSIVYTVRENGTDN
+866 GKSIVYTVRENGVDN
-881 LWEQPLSGG
+881 LWEEPLSGG
-890 SAFRQLTHFSSERIA
+890 SSFRQLTHFTSERIA
-905 RFEFSADGSQIAIQR
+905 RFEFSADGSQIAIER

-931 DEGKAK
+931 DAGKAK

>member
-1 MQINEGQNIAHYRI
+1 MQIGDGQSIAHYRI
-15 VRKLG
+15 IRKLG

-42 FLPIEADRD
+42 FLPLGTAQD

-80 EYEGQTFIAMELLE
+80 EHEDQTFIAMELLD

-100 SLAVGSLP
+100 ALAVGSLP
-108 VNRTMEFGVQLADA
+108 VNRTIEFGIQMADA

-146 GTVKLL
+146 GTTKLL

-161 DVDDTGGETIGDL
+161 DVDDTGGETIGDT
-174 TNQLTSPGMA
+174 TNMLTSPGMA

-216 MVTGKQ
+216 MLTGKQ
-222 AFPGTTSAIVFDKIL
+222 AFPGSTSAVVFDKIL
-237 HHPPVAPVTLNPSVQ
+237 HHPPVAPVTLNPAVP
-252 PEFER
+252 PEFDR

-271 QVAAEMRSDL
+271 QVAAELRSDL

-292 TPAAASGGTG
+292 TPAVSGGG
-302 SAQRSATSG
+302 SAQRTA
-311 GSGSAAMAAA
+311 SAASGTGAIAT
-321 AESGGGVAVATP
+321 ESGGGVALATR
-333 TPSAPIPAAP
+333 TPSAPMPAATA
-343 ARAGSSALVQAAKSN
+343 ARPGSSALVQAARSN

-379 VYSLVVN
+379 VYSLVMN

-399 LTNNGHVALAAI
+399 LTNNGHVALATI

-436 TGSNTQVVTPAAT
+436 SGSNTQVVTPAAT

-454 RFSPDASYIYFV
+454 MFSPDAGYIYFV

-476 ILYSAPVLGGTPKEL
+476 ILYSAPVLGGTPREL
-491 IKDVDSPISF
+491 VKDVDSPISF
-501 SPDAKKFV
+501 SSDGKKFV
-509 YLREHHDTP
+509 YLRERHDTP
-518 NFDLLMANVDGTP
+518 NFDLLIANVDGTP
-531 DHAIFTNQTLLT
+531 DHAVFTNQVLLT
-543 DSASPVWLPAG
+543 DSAAPVWLPDG
-554 KAIVVPVS
+554 KTIVIPVS
-562 LPTPDSI
+562 QPTANSL
-569 GGLAM
+569 GGLAT
-574 FDVATGKREDVAL
+574 FDVATAKRADVAL
-587 TADRIYYEPAWLP
+587 NTDRIYYEPVWLP
-600 GGNGFVVGAASREMG
+600 GGNGFIVSAASREMG
-615 LLQVQLGFL
+615 LLQRQLGFV

-629 DYRML
+629 EWRAL

-646 STDGKMIAATES
+646 SADGKMVAATAS
-658 KFVFTLG
+658 KSIFSMG
-665 VAPATKP
+665 IAPTTKP
-672 DDVKQVPLMSQLP
+672 DELKPVQLMSQLNP
-685 IWQWNWMPNGKL
+685 WQWNWMPDGKL

-702 GDVKLVEPGTG
+702 GELKLVDPAGG
-713 AESVLLSDKQGA
+713 ESVLLSDKQGA
-725 PNQSAPCGP
+725 PNQSAPCGT
-734 KYMVYRKFA
+734 KYIVFRKFS
-743 AAGTASLNLWRT
+743 AAGSPALNLWRA
-755 DASGTN
+755 DASGAN
-761 PVQLTNGRND
+761 PMQLTSGNND
-771 QYPTC
+771 QHPTC

-782 VYYISIPD
+782 VYYVSIPE
-790 NLALRRVSIDGGTPE
+790 NLALKRVSIDGGTPE
-805 TVKSEPSA
+805 MVNSEPSS

-819 DGRFFAQL
+819 DGKFVAQL

-835 LVLSVFDID
+835 LVLNVFDIEG
-844 LKKMTYHDID
+844 KKLSYHDID
-854 MRASDPISFSPD
+854 MRASEPISFSPD

-881 LWEQPLSGG
+881 LWEQALSGG
-890 SAFRQLTHFSSERIA
+890 SSYKQLTHFTSERIA
-905 RFEFSADGSQIAIQR
+905 RFEFSVDGSQIAIER

>member
-1 MQINEGQNIAHYRI
+1 MQIGDGQNIAHYKI
-15 VRKLG
+15 IRKLG

-42 FLPIEADRD
+42 FLPLGTAQD

-80 EYEGQTFIAMELLE
+80 EHEEQTFIAMELLE

-100 SLAVGSLP
+100 ALAVGSLP
-108 VNRTMEFGVQLADA
+108 VNRTIEFGIQMADA

-146 GTVKLL
+146 GTTKLL

-161 DVDDTGGETIGDL
+161 DVDDIGATIGDS
-174 TNQLTSPGMA
+174 TNMLTSPGMA

-216 MVTGKQ
+216 MLTGKQ
-222 AFPGTTSAIVFDKIL
+222 AFPGTTSAVVFDKIL
-237 HHPPVAPVTLNPSVQ
+237 HHPPVAPVTLNPAVP
-252 PEFER
+252 PEFDR

-292 TPAAASGGTG
+292 TPAVSGGG
-302 SAQRSATSG
+302 SAQRTA
-311 GSGSAAMAAA
+311 SAASGTGAVATD
-321 AESGGGVAVATP
+321 SGGGVAVATR
-333 TPSAPIPAAP
+333 TPSAPMPAATA
-343 ARAGSSALVQAAKSN
+343 ARPGSSALVQAARSN

-411 SPDGKYLLDVHDEN
+411 SPDGKYLLNVHDEN

-449 RYSSL
+449 RYASL

-509 YLREHHDTP
+509 YMRERHDTP
-518 NFDLLMANVDGTP
+518 NFDLLVANVDGTP
-531 DHAIFTNQTLLT
+531 DHAVFANQTFIT
-543 DSASPVWLPAG
+543 DSAAPVWLPDG
-554 KAIVVPVS
+554 KTIVIPATQ
-562 LPTPDSI
+562 PTPDSI

-574 FDVATGKREDVAL
+574 FDVATGKRENVAL
-587 TADRIYYEPAWLP
+587 SADRIYYEPAWLP
-600 GGNGFVVGAASREMG
+600 GGNGFVIAAASREMG
-615 LLQVQLGFL
+615 LQQVQLGFL

-629 DYRML
+629 EYRML

-646 STDGKMIAATES
+646 SNDGKLIAATES
-658 KFVFTLG
+658 KYIFTLG
-665 VAPATKP
+665 VAAATKP
-672 DDVKQVPLMSQLP
+672 DDLKPVPLMSQLP

-702 GDVKLVEPGTG
+702 GDVKLVDPATG
-713 AESVLLSDKQGA
+713 GETVMLSDKVGA
-725 PNQSAPCGP
+725 PNQSSPCGP

-761 PVQLTNGRND
+761 PVQLTSGRND

-790 NLALRRVSIDGGTPE
+790 NLALKRVSIEGGTPE
-805 TVKSEPSA
+805 TVNSEPSA

-819 DGRFFAQL
+819 DGKFVAQL
-827 DVRELDHK
+827 DIRELDHK
-835 LVLSVFDID
+835 LVLNIFDIAG
-844 LKKMTYHDID
+844 KKMAYHDID
-854 MRASDPISFSPD
+854 MRASDPMSFSPD

-890 SAFRQLTHFSSERIA
+890 SAFKQLTHFTSERIA

>member
-1 MQINEGQNIAHYRI
+1 MQISDGQNIAHYKI
-15 VRKLG
+15 VRRLG

-130 IVHRDIKPA
+130 LVHRDIKPA
-139 NIFITER
+139 NIFVTER
-146 GTVKLL
+146 GTAKLL

-161 DVDDTGGETIGDL
+161 DVDDAGGETIGDL

-292 TPAAASGGTG
+292 TPAASGGAG
-302 SAQRSATSG
+302 SAQRSAG
-311 GSGSAAMAAA
+311 GGAGGAGGGVTAPASD
-321 AESGGGVAVATP
+321 GGVAVATP
-333 TPSAPIPAAP
+333 TPSAPMPAA
-343 ARAGSSALVQAAKSN
+343 RTGSSALVEAARSN
-358 KLGTGVGIL
+358 KVGVSMGVL
-367 IALILIA
+367 VALILLA

-379 VYSLVVN
+379 FYSLFMK

-399 LTNNGHVALAAI
+399 LTNNGHVALATI
-411 SPDGKYLLDVHDEN
+411 SPDGKYLLDVHDES

-449 RYSSL
+449 RYASL
-454 RFSPDASYIYFV
+454 MFSPDAGYIYFV

-476 ILYSAPVLGGTPKEL
+476 ILYSAPVLGGTPREL
-491 IKDVDSPISF
+491 VKDVDSPISF
-501 SPDAKKFV
+501 SSDGKKLV
-509 YLREHHDTP
+509 YL
-518 NFDLLMANVDGTP
+518 
-531 DHAIFTNQTLLT
+531 
-543 DSASPVWLPAG
+543 
-554 KAIVVPVS
+554 
-562 LPTPDSI
+562 
-569 GGLAM
+569 
-574 FDVATGKREDVAL
+574 
-587 TADRIYYEPAWLP
+587 
-600 GGNGFVVGAASREMG
+600 
-615 LLQVQLGFL
+615 
-624 SFPKG
+624 G
-629 DYRML
+629 D
-634 TTDTNTYLHPSV
+634 
-646 STDGKMIAATES
+646 
-658 KFVFTLG
+658 
-665 VAPATKP
+665 
-672 DDVKQVPLMSQLP
+672 
-685 IWQWNWMPNGKL
+685 
-697 IIPQG
+697 
-702 GDVKLVEPGTG
+702 
-713 AESVLLSDKQGA
+713 
-725 PNQSAPCGP
+725 
-734 KYMVYRKFA
+734 
-743 AAGTASLNLWRT
+743 
-755 DASGTN
+755 
-761 PVQLTNGRND
+761 
-771 QYPTC
+771 
-776 SPDGKW
+776 
-782 VYYISIPD
+782 
-790 NLALRRVSIDGGTPE
+790 
-805 TVKSEPSA
+805 
-813 GYDLSR
+813 
-819 DGRFFAQL
+819 
-827 DVRELDHK
+827 
-835 LVLSVFDID
+835 
-844 LKKMTYHDID
+844 
-854 MRASDPISFSPD
+854 
-866 GKSIVYTVRENGTDN
+866 
-881 LWEQPLSGG
+881 
-890 SAFRQLTHFSSERIA
+890 
-905 RFEFSADGSQIAIQR
+905 
-920 AHTESD
+920 
-926 AVLLR
+926 
-931 DEGKAK
+931 